1 MSAEFAI
8 VSLLIAVYALVAARL
23 NRLSI
28 GSALF
33 FVAMGFLLSD
43 DLFGPIS
50 LSPEAEPVKLLAE
63 ATLTLLL
70 FADPASGLRARA
82 LRRDAAPIVR
92 LLADRAAADDA
103 DRHAARIRD
112 VPRHLGRHCADD
124 RRRAGA
130 DRCRTGTAGHHQ
142 QGRAAAHSARAQ
154 R

>member
-23 NRLSI
+23 NWLSI
-28 GSALF
+28 GSAPV

-70 FADPASGLRARA
+70 FADASGLRARA
-82 LRRDAAPIVR
+82 LRRDATPS
-92 LLADRAAADDA
+92 RACL
-103 DRHAARIRD
+103 RS
-112 VPRHLGRHCADD
+112 G
-124 RRRAGA
+124 
-130 DRCRTGTAGHHQ
+130 CR
-142 QGRAAAHSARAQ
+142 
-154 R
+154 